1 MKLFRC
7 FCLSAEISI
16 GGGKQT
22 VCRNPESSRNDQLP
36 YLFICSRKSPL
47 CNPFP
52 TFRILYLIIR
62 GNGCIFPPNA
72 TKGSSVSMN
81 LKKLLLLIPLS
92 GSLLVLTSCGDYIG
106 KEKSH
111 PFFVKAET
119 SRNAGNYKEA
129 AQYFEEFLNVCPRSP
144 VVHYELGS
152 LYTDHLNDPYKA
164 VYHYQRYLELDRTS
178 PDAENIRK
186 FIDGSKR
193 RIFEQLSTQFES
205 ADTARAYEEAEKTRK
220 LLDQYVAY
228 SKKLRAQNDTL
239 RSQNDEM
246 RKRIESFGKESEK
259 FKQTVKE
266 LQKKAQ
272 EAQLLSSQ
280 EPVRQTA
287 APEQQ
292 EKQDPGKTNPAAPAE
307 INPNQALPKDPGD
320 EWENAKVAAQ
330 SPNSAAG
337 EQKTETEKQPVKPV
351 QPPPSRQEL
360 RRHTVQK
367 GDTLSGIARKY
378 YGKSSAFRLIRNA
391 NKDVLKGK
399 DQLQIGQILVIP
411 PDPATGEKKP

>member
-1 MKLFRC
+1 
-7 FCLSAEISI
+7 
-16 GGGKQT
+16 
-22 VCRNPESSRNDQLP
+22 
-36 YLFICSRKSPL
+36 
-47 CNPFP
+47 
-52 TFRILYLIIR
+52 
-62 GNGCIFPPNA
+62 
-72 TKGSSVSMN
+72 MN

-272 EAQLLSSQ
+272 EAQQLASQ
-280 EPVRQTA
+280 QETA
-287 APEQQ
+287 KQPATTPEQPPEQ
-292 EKQDPGKTNPAAPAE
+292 ETAKTKPTVPAENKQDKTPA
-307 INPNQALPKDPGD
+307 KDPGD

-337 EQKTETEKQPVKPV
+337 EQKTETEKQPVNSV
-351 QPPPSRQEL
+351 QPLPSRQEL

-411 PDPATGEKKP
+411 PDPAAGERKP

>member
-1 MKLFRC
+1 MKRSGPPPFRPGNRAFFLPEFPDDPASASDFVHC
-7 FCLSAEISI
+7 FS
-16 GGGKQT
+16 
-22 VCRNPESSRNDQLP
+22 
-36 YLFICSRKSPL
+36 
-47 CNPFP
+47 
-52 TFRILYLIIR
+52 ILYLIIR
-62 GNGCIFPPNA
+62 GTGCIFPSDT
-72 TKGSSVSMN
+72 TKGSSASMN

-186 FIDGSKR
+186 FIEGSKR

-205 ADTARAYEEAEKTRK
+205 ADTARAYAEAEKTKK

-228 SKKLRAQNDTL
+228 SKKLRSQNDTL

-246 RKRIESFGKESEK
+246 RKRIESFTKESEK
-259 FKQTVKE
+259 FKQTVRD

-272 EAQLLSSQ
+272 EAQQLASPQ
-280 EPVRQTA
+280 ETA
-287 APEQQ
+287 KQPAATPEQPPEQ
-292 EKQDPGKTNPAAPAE
+292 ETAKTKPAVPAE
-307 INPNQALPKDPGD
+307 NRQDRTPAKDPGD
-320 EWENAKVAAQ
+320 EWENAKVAAR

-337 EQKTETEKQPVKPV
+337 EQKNETEPSKQNENVRTG
-351 QPPPSRQEL
+351 QAPSPAKQEL

-378 YGKSSAFRLIRNA
+378 YGKSSAFRLILNA
-391 NKDVLKGK
+391 NKEVLKGK

-411 PDPATGEKKP
+411 SDPATGDPKP